1 MKKFNSLF
9 KTKWLLVPLMFLTLS
24 IGQMW
29 GAVGNTITSHSSIAD
44 ATVYYFAGVGSSS
57 TTYYSVLGSDATG
70 TSIAGNANATKSNG
84 TKYTFLIEGGKYYIL
99 SPNGYFIEPGNSNGK
114 LILTSDSNAVTVSTV
129 SSKIRI
135 TGTTYTGRSWQ
146 KNKNTAAANFGGYG
160 NTQNDLTLH
169 VAGYR
174 VIYDKNGA
182 TGGTVPSD
190 ATVYSDNA
198 TATIKAN
205 TGSLAKTGYTFSG
218 WNTAANGSGT
228 DVSASGSATKKITA
242 GLRLY
247 AKWTASASCATPAAP
262 GKGSINGTSAT
273 LTFSESGNYEIYC
286 STSNTTPTGSTSA
299 SGSVS
304 GGTSV
309 TVSNLAYGT
318 TYYYWGRKVCDENS
332 KSNWVAGSATTF
344 TTTIPAP
351 TGLSAGSISK
361 NGATFTITDANSVNN
376 YEIYYST
383 TNSAPGASPSGTA
396 TTTSKTKE
404 VTGLTVGATY
414 YCWVRA
420 KGPNANSSWFSGG
433 SFATLHEY
441 TLSYKETDET
451 ANGSGTV
458 VENATSFTNSTA
470 PSKTGYNLEGFYA
483 ESSLTTKVANASRQF
498 VENVTNWTGASGA
511 YTKGANA
518 NLYLNW
524 TAKTT
529 TVSFDIEGG
538 SGTITNVTATYGQA
552 MPSKESNLP
561 TKEGYN
567 FGGFWDGDDG
577 TGTQYYDA
585 DGKSARTW
593 NKEDATFTVTW
604 KVNGEPWSDK
614 GGTANVNHNTAWSS
628 LTLPTAPDPDN
639 DGCGQKFVGWTTEEN
654 YSNATTAP
662 TDLLNADNKSSKTAV
677 LITHNVVFHAVFADY
692 DEE

>member
-1 MKKFNSLF
+1 M
-9 KTKWLLVPLMFLTLS
+9 
-24 IGQMW
+24 
-29 GAVGNTITSHSSIAD
+29 
-44 ATVYYFAGVGSSS
+44 
-57 TTYYSVLGSDATG
+57 
-70 TSIAGNANATKSNG
+70 
-84 TKYTFLIEGGKYYIL
+84 
-99 SPNGYFIEPGNSNGK
+99 
-114 LILTSDSNAVTVSTV
+114 
-129 SSKIRI
+129 
-135 TGTTYTGRSWQ
+135 
-146 KNKNTAAANFGGYG
+146 
-160 NTQNDLTLH
+160 
-169 VAGYR
+169 
-174 VIYDKNGA
+174 
-182 TGGTVPSD
+182 
-190 ATVYSDNA
+190 
-198 TATIKAN
+198 
-205 TGSLAKTGYTFSG
+205 
-218 WNTAANGSGT
+218 
-228 DVSASGSATKKITA
+228 
-242 GLRLY
+242 
-247 AKWTASASCATPAAP
+247 
-262 GKGSINGTSAT
+262 
-273 LTFSESGNYEIYC
+273 
-286 STSNTTPTGSTSA
+286 
-299 SGSVS
+299 
-304 GGTSV
+304 
-309 TVSNLAYGT
+309 
-318 TYYYWGRKVCDENS
+318 
-332 KSNWVAGSATTF
+332 
-344 TTTIPAP
+344 
-351 TGLSAGSISK
+351 SAGSISK

-593 NKEDATFTVTW
+593 NKEDATFTLHALWTIKNYTVTW

-639 DGCGQKFVGWTTEEN
+639 DGCGQKFVGWTTEES

-677 LITHNVVFHAVFADY
+677 LITDNVVFHAVFADY